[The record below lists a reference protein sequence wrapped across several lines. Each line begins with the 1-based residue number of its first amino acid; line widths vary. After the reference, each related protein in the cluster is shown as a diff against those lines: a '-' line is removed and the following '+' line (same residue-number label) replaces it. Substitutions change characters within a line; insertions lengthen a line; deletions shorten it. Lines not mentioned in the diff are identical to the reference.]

1 MKKIG
6 CLFFLPILFSCGGNS
21 SENEKNT
28 GFLENFSYTIDTVMI
43 DAGEDFIFLQGL
55 NFSSLSPD
63 RNLLYSYNFNDV
75 QLEVIELNEL
85 RLKEKIKLDQ
95 EGPKGVGNPSIVK
108 ISGNGDFFFL
118 GFSGIHQ
125 LDPKL
130 ENMTSYTLRKQKF
143 GSLDPDETLDFGFSI
158 SEDGQT
164 AYVAYGKDDEEQA
177 RSGLAVIS
185 LKDLRLRKI
194 PVKIWESLQPYVR
207 TFIENGEIQMRT
219 IEPVNKTQI
228 GNRLLLSSGNFNEV
242 YVVDLLTDSVRHITY
257 TSKLT
262 RDMKTLPEKTTAN
275 SNQEMREMF
284 QQANREVEFKEF
296 HFDDKSRK
304 FFRFSRDVSRTIV
317 DSVVYK
323 SVLTVFDE
331 ELQQIHEEEVP
342 LDIFGFRFFKD
353 GKLWSY
359 VNVEDELGFAVMDFK
374 F

>member
-1 MKKIG
+1 MTRLA
-6 CLFFLPILFSCGGNS
+6 LFALASIAFSCGGNS
-21 SENEKNT
+21 SENETNT
-28 GFLENFSYTIDTVMI
+28 GFLENFSYTIDTVLI
-43 DAGEDFIFLQGL
+43 DAGEDFVFLQGL

-63 RNLLYSYNFNDV
+63 RNLLYSYNFKDV
-75 QLEVIELNEL
+75 QLEVIDLNEL
-85 RLKEKIKLDQ
+85 RLKEKIKLDR
-95 EGPKGVGNPSIVK
+95 EGPKGVGNPSTVK
-108 ISGNGDFFFL
+108 ISENGDFFFL

-130 ENMTSYTLRKQKF
+130 ENMNSYALRKQKF
-143 GSLDPDETLDFGFSI
+143 DSLNPGETLDFGFSV

-164 AYVAYGKDDEEQA
+164 AYVAYGKEDEEQA

-194 PVKIWESLQPYVR
+194 PVKIWETLQPYVR
-207 TFIENGEIQMRT
+207 SFFENGEMQMRT
-219 IEPVNKTQI
+219 IEPVYKTQI
-228 GNRLLLSSGNFNEV
+228 GNRVLLSSGNFNEV
-242 YVVDLLTDSVRHITY
+242 YVLDLLTDSVRQITY

-284 QQANREVEFKEF
+284 QQSNREVEFKEF

-304 FFRFSRDVSRTIV
+304 FFRFSRDVSRIIA

-331 ELQQIHEEEVP
+331 ELNQIHEEEVP
-342 LDIFGFRFFKD
+342 LDIFGLRFFKD
-353 GKLWSY
+353 GKLWTY

>member
-1 MKKIG
+1 MRR
-6 CLFFLPILFSCGGNS
+6 LVALLFLPLIFSCGDNS
-21 SENEKNT
+21 SESETNM

-43 DAGEDFIFLQGL
+43 DAGEDFIFLQAL

-63 RNLLYSYNFNDV
+63 GSHLYSYNFKEV
-75 QLEVIELNEL
+75 QLEVIDLNQL
-85 RLKEKIKLDQ
+85 RLKEKIKLDK
-95 EGPKGVGNPSIVK
+95 EGPLGIGNSSNVK
-108 ISGNGDFFFL
+108 ITKNGDFFFL

-130 ENMTSYTLRKQKF
+130 ENMTLYALRRQKF
-143 GSLDPDETLDFGFSI
+143 ELLEPGETLDFGFSI

-164 AYVAYGKDDEEQA
+164 AYVAYGKEDEEQA

-185 LKDLRLRKI
+185 LKDLSLRKI

-207 TFIENGEIQMRT
+207 TLLENGEMRMKT
-219 IEPVNKTQI
+219 IEPVNKTQV

-242 YVVDLLTDSVRHITY
+242 YVIDLETDSVRHITY

-262 RDMKTLPEKTTAN
+262 RDMKTLPERTTAN
-275 SNQEMREMF
+275 SNLEMREMF
-284 QQANREVEFKEF
+284 DQANREVEFKEF
-296 HFDDKSRK
+296 HFDNKSRK
-304 FFRFSRDVSRTIV
+304 FFRFSRDVSRTIA

-331 ELQQIHEEEVP
+331 ELNQIHEEEVP
-342 LDIFGFRFFKD
+342 LDIFGLRFFKD